1 MERKAF
7 DYVPATV
14 ADCVA
19 AAERFAAAGND
30 WHNHVLKPD
39 CLLNPHPG
47 LYGLVI
53 ENTTTGEI
61 LAYFDEVNPIA
72 EEKYIVE
79 LRHGKGITT
88 SAAAEGGTADAAADP
103 ALLERARAL
112 SDAGADWHHHMLM
125 PGCIFNPNPGRYTI
139 TLEKRGGGAVLE
151 SHVSDEEPE
160 AVLREVE
167 HLFFT
172 KEGVA

>member
-7 DYVPATV
+7 DYAPATV

-61 LAYFDEVNPIA
+61 LAYFDKINPIA

-79 LRHGKGITT
+79 LRHGKNITQ
-88 SAAAEGGTADAAADP
+88 SAGSDGGDAAKTAEP
-103 ALLERARAL
+103 ALLGHARAL
-112 SDAGADWHHHMLM
+112 TDEGADWHHHMLM

-139 TLEKRGGGAVLE
+139 TLEKSGGGAVLD
-151 SHVSDEEPE
+151 SHISDDEPD

-172 KEGVA
+172 KEGVG

>member
-1 MERKAF
+1 MQRKDF
-7 DYVPATV
+7 DYAPATV

-39 CLLNPHPG
+39 CLLNPHRG

-61 LAYFDEVNPIA
+61 LAYFDKTNPIA

-79 LRHGKGITT
+79 LRHGKNITQ
-88 SAAAEGGTADAAADP
+88 SAGSGGGDAAKPAEP
-103 ALLERARAL
+103 ALLGHARAL
-112 SDAGADWHHHMLM
+112 TEAGADWHHHMLM

-139 TLEKRGGGAVLE
+139 TLEKSGGDAVLD
-151 SHVSDEEPE
+151 SHVSDDEPD

-172 KEGVA
+172 KEGLG